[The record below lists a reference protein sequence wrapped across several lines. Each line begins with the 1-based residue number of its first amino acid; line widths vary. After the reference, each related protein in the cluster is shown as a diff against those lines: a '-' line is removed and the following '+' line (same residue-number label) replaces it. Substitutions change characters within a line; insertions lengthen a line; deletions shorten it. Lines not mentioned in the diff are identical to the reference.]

1 DDLRSGKT
9 LAQIADGTSGK
20 SAAGLVAAL
29 VADAKQRLADAVKAG
44 RLTQAQADAISATL
58 QQRLTDLV
66 NGAHPPLPGAPFGPD
81 GMFQAAA
88 SYLGL
93 TPAQLLTQ
101 LQSGKTLAQVANAT
115 SGKSAEGLVAAL
127 VAHAKQRLAD
137 AVKAGRLTQA
147 QADAT
152 SATLQQ
158 RLTDLVNGAH
168 PPLPGAPFGP
178 DGMFQAAASYLGLTP
193 AQLLTPL

>member
-1 DDLRSGKT
+1 
-9 LAQIADGTSGK
+9 
-20 SAAGLVAAL
+20 
-29 VADAKQRLADAVKAG
+29 AG

-127 VAHAKQRLAD
+127 VAHAKQTLAD
-137 AVKAGRLTQA
+137 AGSWVQPATTCKAGSSAYSAFWVGLGGF
-147 QADAT
+147 AD
-152 SATLQQ
+152 
-158 RLTDLVNGAH
+158 
-168 PPLPGAPFGP
+168 
-178 DGMFQAAASYLGLTP
+178 GLTSLEQTGTESDCTLDGTPRYSAWYEILP
-193 AQLLTPL
+193 APAIPLKLVVRPGDTISASVAVSGR